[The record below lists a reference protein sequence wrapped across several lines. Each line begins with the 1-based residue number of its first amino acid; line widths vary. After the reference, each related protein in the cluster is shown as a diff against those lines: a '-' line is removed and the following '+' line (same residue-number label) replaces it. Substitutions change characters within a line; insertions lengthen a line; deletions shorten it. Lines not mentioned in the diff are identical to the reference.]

1 MPQTEKSPEKLRVV
15 GGTDVPLEVV
25 ATKVQP
31 YPSGTEQVNKI
42 VLRLFAPT
50 EKAFEL
56 HPKLAESLAIDILT
70 GLGVAACRRVLREGA

>member
-31 YPSGTEQVNKI
+31 YPSGTAGQQDS
-42 VLRLFAPT
+42 APT
-50 EKAFEL
+50 LCADRK
-56 HPKLAESLAIDILT
+56 
-70 GLGVAACRRVLREGA
+70 GV